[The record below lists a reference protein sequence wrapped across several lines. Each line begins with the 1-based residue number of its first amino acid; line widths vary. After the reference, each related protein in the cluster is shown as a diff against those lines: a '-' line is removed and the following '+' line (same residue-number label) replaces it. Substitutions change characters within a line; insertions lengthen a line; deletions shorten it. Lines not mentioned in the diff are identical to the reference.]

1 MKGFI
6 YALWVII
13 VVILVAQI
21 NVYSNRLDAAR
32 EYIHELEEDFP
43 QHLDITSGS
52 DAYNNWYCY

>member
-1 MKGFI
+1 MKWI
-6 YALWVII
+6 YIFWVII

-21 NVYSNRLDAAR
+21 NIYSNRLDAAR

-52 DAYNNWYCY
+52 DAYNN